1 MKSIKT
7 LDGNDP
13 QTGAIRA
20 RQVVTVV
27 YDGTNMILQN
37 EDIASTTNKGI
48 VELATD
54 AEVLAMTD
62 TSRVVTPA

>member
-1 MKSIKT
+1 M
-7 LDGNDP
+7 
-13 QTGAIRA
+13 
-20 RQVVTVV
+20 VTVV

-54 AEVLAMTD
+54 AEVITGTD
-62 TSRVVTPA
+62 ETRYTNSKQVRNNSKMSMGNSSRT